1 MSHAYSFVVF
11 FFHFVKVKEKKSK
24 TVITTRFHF
33 RYLADNFE
41 QEAIICISDSIQYI
55 VISCSATQINKLKVC
70 MYMED
75 PLHVMFC
82 VWRSRSN
89 YLADILS
96 LFTTNSLKM
105 LGTAF
110 HLRSHCSRDI
120 CKT

>member
-1 MSHAYSFVVF
+1 MHTVLFVF
-11 FFHFVKVKEKKSK
+11 SSTLWKWKKK
-24 TVITTRFHF
+24 KQLLIITTRFHF

-41 QEAIICISDSIQYI
+41 QEAIICISDSIQNI

-82 VWRSRSN
+82 VWRGRSN

-105 LGTAF
+105 L
-110 HLRSHCSRDI
+110 
-120 CKT
+120 